1 MILMMQDSNILMIC
15 DNKLTWNSNGN
26 NTFTNIGRGWWSLCG
41 SGVIVDG
48 FSSRSEAWE
57 TDAKCC
63 SATTTVDGRLSFDR
77 KLRIRKHKYIFETNS

>member
-48 FSSRSEAWE
+48 FSSRSEA
-57 TDAKCC
+57 
-63 SATTTVDGRLSFDR
+63 
-77 KLRIRKHKYIFETNS
+77 